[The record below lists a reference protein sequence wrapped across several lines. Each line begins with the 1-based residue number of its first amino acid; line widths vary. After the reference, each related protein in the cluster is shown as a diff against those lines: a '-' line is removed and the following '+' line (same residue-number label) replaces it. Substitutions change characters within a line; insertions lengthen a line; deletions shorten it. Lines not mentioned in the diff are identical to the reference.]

1 MGSKLP
7 QEIVTPF
14 LGKIPMMA
22 KQPRLLFSPADSKV
36 LAQQRYEHPD
46 PRVQQRFEVLWLI
59 SQKVTHHQ
67 AANLVGVFRF
77 CAVCG
82 VGFGG

>member
-1 MGSKLP
+1 MVAKRLP
-7 QEIVTPF
+7 
-14 LGKIPMMA
+14 
-22 KQPRLLFSPADSKV
+22 LLFSPEDLKD

-46 PRVQQRFEVLWLI
+46 PRVQQRFKVLWLI

-67 AANLVGVFRF
+67 AAKLAGVFRF
-77 CAVCG
+77 YAVCG